1 VDLGIKGR
9 TALVAGASAGIG
21 KAIALVLSEEGAKVA
36 ILSRDKE
43 RITAAAKDII
53 DKTAGEVLPAV
64 CDVTDKMQIDAA
76 IANVN
81 SHFGVIDILVCNA
94 GGPPMRRFEQMA
106 DGDWDA
112 AYNLN
117 LKSTIRLCAAVI
129 PAMKKQKWGRIIN
142 ITSIA
147 AIQANEALILS
158 STIRPGVH
166 GLTKSLSNEFAQYGI
181 TVNTICPG
189 FTNTERLVELAVA
202 TAKATGVKPER
213 IYDGWKQNIPAGR
226 LAEPEE
232 LGYLA
237 AFLASEKAAY
247 INGVALSIDGGFIRT
262 I

>member
-21 KAIALVLSEEGAKVA
+21 KAIAQALSEEGAKVA
-36 ILSRDKE
+36 VLSRDKE
-43 RITAAAKDII
+43 RITAAAKDIA
-53 DKTAGEVLPAV
+53 DKTGGEVLPVV
-64 CDVTDKMQIDAA
+64 CDVTDKKRIDAA
-76 IANVN
+76 IAKINKR
-81 SHFGVIDILVCNA
+81 FGVIDILICNA

-106 DGDWDA
+106 DADWDA

-142 ITSIA
+142 VTSIV
-147 AIQANEALILS
+147 AIQASETLVLS
-158 STIRPGVH
+158 STMRPGVH
-166 GLTKSLSNEFAQYGI
+166 GLTKSLSNEFAQFGI

-189 FTNTERLVELAVA
+189 YTNTERLVELAAA
-202 TAKATGVKPER
+202 TAKATGVKPDR
-213 IYDGWKQNIPAGR
+213 VYDGWKQNIPAGR
-226 LAEPEE
+226 LAKPEE

-247 INGVALSIDGGFIRT
+247 INGIALNIDGGFIKA

>member
-21 KAIALVLSEEGAKVA
+21 KAIAQALSEEGANVA

-43 RITAAAKDII
+43 RITAAACDIAE
-53 DKTAGEVLPAV
+53 KTGGEVLPVV
-64 CDVTDKMQIDAA
+64 CDVTNKKRIEAA
-76 IANVN
+76 VAKVN
-81 SHFGVIDILVCNA
+81 KHFGVIDILVCNA

-106 DGDWDA
+106 DSDWDA
-112 AYNLN
+112 AYDLN

-129 PAMKKQKWGRIIN
+129 PAMKKQKWGRIIS
-142 ITSIA
+142 ITSIT
-147 AIQANEALILS
+147 AIQASETLILS

-189 FTNTERLVELAVA
+189 YTNTERLVELAA
-202 TAKATGVKPER
+202 MAAKANGVKPER
-213 IYDGWKQNIPAGR
+213 VYDGWKQNIPAGR
-226 LAEPEE
+226 LAKPEE

-247 INGVALSIDGGFIRT
+247 INGVALSIDGGFIKT

>member
-1 VDLGIKGR
+1 MDLGIKGR
-9 TALVAGASAGIG
+9 TVLVAGASAGIG
-21 KAIALVLSEEGAKVA
+21 KAIAQVLSEEGAKVA
-36 ILSRDKE
+36 VLSRDKE
-43 RITAAAKDII
+43 RITIAAEDIAAK
-53 DKTAGEVLPAV
+53 TGGQVLPIA
-64 CDVTDKMQIDAA
+64 CDVTNKKRIEAA
-76 IANVN
+76 IAKVN
-81 SHFGVIDILVCNA
+81 SRFGVIDILICNA
-94 GGPPMRRFEQMA
+94 GGPPMRHFEQMA
-106 DGDWDA
+106 DDDWDA

-189 FTNTERLVELAVA
+189 FTNTERLVELATA
-202 TAKATGVKPER
+202 TAKATGVKPGR
-213 IYDGWKQNIPAGR
+213 VYDDWTQNIPAGR
-226 LAEPEE
+226 LAKPEE
-232 LGYLA
+232 IGYLA
-237 AFLASEKAAY
+237 VFLASEKAAY
-247 INGVALSIDGGFIRT
+247 INGVALNIDGGFIKT

>member
-21 KAIALVLSEEGAKVA
+21 KAIALVLAEEGAKVA
-36 ILSRDKE
+36 VLSRNKE
-43 RITAAAKDII
+43 RITAAAREIAE
-53 DKTAGEVLPAV
+53 KTGSKVLPVV
-64 CDVTDKMQIDAA
+64 CDVTDKKRLEAA
-76 IANVN
+76 VTKVN
-81 SHFGVIDILVCNA
+81 RQFGVIDILVCNA
-94 GGPPMRRFEQMA
+94 GGPPMRRFEQIT
-106 DGDWDA
+106 DSDWDA

-129 PAMKKQKWGRIIN
+129 PAMKKQKWGRVIN
-142 ITSIA
+142 VTSIV
-147 AIQANEALILS
+147 AIQANESLILS
-158 STIRPGVH
+158 STMRPGVH

-189 FTNTERLVELAVA
+189 YTNTERLVELAAA
-202 TAKATGVKPER
+202 TAKATGVKPDR
-213 IYDGWKQNIPAGR
+213 VYDGWTQNIPAGR
-226 LAEPEE
+226 LAKPEE

-247 INGVALSIDGGFIRT
+247 ITGVALNIDGGFIKT

>member
-1 VDLGIKGR
+1 MDLGIKSR

-21 KAIALVLSEEGAKVA
+21 KAIAQALSEEGAKVA

-43 RITAAAKDII
+43 RITVAARDIAE
-53 DKTAGEVLPAV
+53 KTGGEVLPVV
-64 CDVTDKMQIDAA
+64 CDVTNKKRIEAA
-76 IANVN
+76 VAKVN
-81 SHFGVIDILVCNA
+81 SRFGVIDILICNA

-112 AYNLN
+112 AYDLN

-129 PAMKKQKWGRIIN
+129 PNMKKQKWGRIIN
-142 ITSIA
+142 ITSIT
-147 AIQANEALILS
+147 AIQASETLILS

-189 FTNTERLVELAVA
+189 YTDTERLVELAA
-202 TAKATGVKPER
+202 SAAKANGVRPER
-213 IYDGWKQNIPAGR
+213 IYEGWKQNIPARR
-226 LAEPEE
+226 LAKPEE

-247 INGVALSIDGGFIRT
+247 INGVALNIDGGFIKT

>member
-21 KAIALVLSEEGAKVA
+21 KAIAMALSEEGAKVA

-43 RITAAAKDII
+43 RITAAAKDIVS
-53 DKTAGEVLPAV
+53 KTAGEVLSVV
-64 CDVTDKMQIDAA
+64 CDVTNKKRIDAA
-76 IANVN
+76 IAKIN
-81 SHFGVIDILVCNA
+81 SRFGVIDILVCNA

-142 ITSIA
+142 VTSIV
-147 AIQANEALILS
+147 AIQASETLILS
-158 STIRPGVH
+158 STMRPGVH
-166 GLTKSLSNEFAQYGI
+166 GLTKSLSNEFAQFGI

-189 FTNTERLVELAVA
+189 YTNTERLVELAAV
-202 TAKATGVKPER
+202 TAKATGVKPNR
-213 IYDGWKQNIPAGR
+213 VYDGWTQNIPAGR
-226 LAEPEE
+226 LAKPEE

-247 INGVALSIDGGFIRT
+247 INGVALNIDGGFIKA